1 MDFHFNKKIFFIVIA
16 VFLLVGISA
25 KAATTL
31 SLVSDSQQ
39 VYAGDT
45 FTVDLTISSPNK
57 SVNTVDGTIVF
68 DKNIL
73 QVESIDTG
81 ASVFSLWPVT
91 PIFDNANR
99 QIKLTGGVPNGFQ
112 GQNGE
117 VIQIHFRAEN
127 TGTAKIDFLDTFSV
141 LLNDGLGTKI
151 NPYLEPATVMVV
163 KKPFDVAARETF
175 KALVQMNISY
185 GYLPIISLVALCIA
199 VILIILIIRSKKKA
213 D

>member
-81 ASVFSLWPVT
+81 ASVFSL
-91 PIFDNANR
+91 AC
-99 QIKLTGGVPNGFQ
+99 
-112 GQNGE
+112 
-117 VIQIHFRAEN
+117 
-127 TGTAKIDFLDTFSV
+127 
-141 LLNDGLGTKI
+141 
-151 NPYLEPATVMVV
+151 Y
-163 KKPFDVAARETF
+163 
-175 KALVQMNISY
+175 
-185 GYLPIISLVALCIA
+185 
-199 VILIILIIRSKKKA
+199 A
-213 D
+213 DL